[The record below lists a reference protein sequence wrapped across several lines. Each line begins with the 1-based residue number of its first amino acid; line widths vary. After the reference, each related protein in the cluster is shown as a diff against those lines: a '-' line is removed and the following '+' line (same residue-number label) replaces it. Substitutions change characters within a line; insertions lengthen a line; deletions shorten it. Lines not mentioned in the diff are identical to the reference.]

1 MLNANDA
8 VYELLKTIHYFE
20 RPTIYKA
27 PFCKIGYTVFRK
39 QG

>member
-8 VYELLKTIHYFE
+8 VYELPKTIHFE
-20 RPTIYKA
+20 RLTIYKA